1 MELYKDT
8 EDHFCRSGIADWF
21 PVLILKHMLI
31 KAQSTSAAD
40 ALELVSLLQ
49 ARFVEGLERVSSA
62 FGQKVAFEKAEW
74 LRDGGQHGGGNR
86 YSAPESPLFNRA
98 SVNVSQ
104 VHYDDLPEKK
114 LGSATAISTIIHP
127 QNPHA
132 PSVHLH
138 ISWTEMKL
146 GGDAAVNG
154 YWRIMADLNPSVVHG
169 EYRDEFEQCMRAAA
183 PEQYEEAAAQGD
195 RYFYIPAL
203 QRHRGVIHFYLESY
217 ATDNAA
223 ADREFAELFGKT
235 VIDSYLQI
243 LQSALSAYPDVDE
256 EARAE
261 QLAYHTL
268 YLFQVLTLDRGTTSG
283 LLVHDQND
291 LGIMGSLP
299 ARVDPDLLASWQE
312 KLEAPQN
319 ELVRELV
326 DALPDTSPSPVGEEV
341 KLNLAQTV
349 REHYRKHPEA
359 LGLQASGNVIP
370 PTVDNHS

>member
-1 MELYKDT
+1 M
-8 EDHFCRSGIADWF
+8 IAA
-21 PVLILKHMLI
+21 VII

-40 ALELVSLLQ
+40 ALELVSMLQ
-49 ARFVEGLERVSSA
+49 ARFVVGLERVSSA
-62 FGQKVAFEKAEW
+62 FGHDVSFEKAEW

-86 YSAPESPLFNRA
+86 YSAAEGAMFNRA

-132 PSVHLH
+132 PSVHIH
-138 ISWTEMKL
+138 ISWTEMKV
-146 GGDAAVNG
+146 GGDTAVNG
-154 YWRIMADLNPSVVHG
+154 YWRIMADLNPSVVHA
-169 EYRDEFEQCMRAAA
+169 EYRDQFEQCMRAAA

-217 ATDNAA
+217 ATEDAA

-235 VIDSYLQI
+235 VIDGYLQI

-256 EARAE
+256 EAGAE

-283 LLVHDQND
+283 LLVHDEND

-299 ARVDPDLLASWQE
+299 ARVDRDLLSSWQGKVE
-312 KLEAPQN
+312 SPQD
-319 ELVRELV
+319 ELVRGLV
-326 DALPDTSPSPVGEEV
+326 EVLPDALPSPVGDDV
-341 KLNLAQTV
+341 KLTLARRV
-349 REHYRKHPEA
+349 RKHYRRHPEA
-359 LGLQASGNVIP
+359 LALQASGNVIP